1 MNTVAGVIEQIADD
15 PAIFGLGDLRVCR
28 CSCGGLLLEDPATA
42 SHYVVVVVPCPM
54 DDGALIR
61 LVERWAAVRRQ
72 HAGRRCFAVLVAET
86 IEPHYRNLL
95 AAISKAVPV
104 VAMEMAKV
112 DGALRL
118 TPLSLF

>member
-28 CSCGGLLLEDPATA
+28 CSCGGLLLEDPTTA

-72 HAGRRCFAVLVAET
+72 HAGKLLFALLVAER

-95 AAISKAVPV
+95 AVISKAVPV

-118 TPLSLF
+118 TPVSLF